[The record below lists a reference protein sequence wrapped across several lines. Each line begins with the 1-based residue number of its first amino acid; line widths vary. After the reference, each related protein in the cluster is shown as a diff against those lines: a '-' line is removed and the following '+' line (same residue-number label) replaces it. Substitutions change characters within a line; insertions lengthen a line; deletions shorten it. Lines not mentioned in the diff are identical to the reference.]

1 MDQTT
6 YLQGGELNAALTS
19 ALIAIQTRY
28 LGRGPERASTFHK
41 DNVIVTILH
50 DVMTHAEKTL
60 TETGMG
66 DAVTH
71 MRHLFQEAM
80 ASEFRE
86 TVERLCGRKVIAFI
100 SGNNIDPDIACEVFI
115 LDAPIRGA
123 RT

>member
-19 ALIAIQTRY
+19 ALIGIQRRY
-28 LGRGPERASTFHK
+28 LGRGPDTASTFYK
-41 DNVIVTILH
+41 DNVIVTLLH
-50 DVMTHAEKTL
+50 GVMTHAEKTL

-71 MRHLFQEAM
+71 MRHLFQGAM
-80 ASEFRE
+80 ATEFRE
-86 TVERLCGRKVIAFI
+86 TVEKLCGRKVIAFI

-115 LDAPIRGA
+115 LDAPVQGA
-123 RT
+123 PT